1 MQATPLQNVYF
12 FYHPLFEKHL
22 EGVQHPEC
30 PDRLRAIREYF
41 IQKGAWEQIKRLEP
55 QAADVRWITTNHAPQ
70 YVQAVEQACRRAP
83 ALLDEAD
90 TVVTAESYSA
100 ALRAVGAGLAAV
112 DAIFSGKT
120 RAAFCAVRP
129 PGHHAEYDH
138 AMGFCLF
145 NNVAIAAN
153 YAIQQHGINRVF
165 ILDWDVHHGN
175 GTQHSFEDRADVFFC
190 SIHQWPL
197 YPGTGAASE
206 IGFGEGKGYTL
217 NIPLPAGN
225 GDEVYFKVMREKVLP
240 RLEAYAPDLILISAG
255 FDAHVGDPL
264 ADMRLT
270 TAAYAE
276 MTRMIGEVA
285 ARISVRGIVS
295 FLEGG
300 YHLNNLAE
308 SVWVHL
314 LALDEI
320 AREL

>member
-1 MQATPLQNVYF
+1 MQETPLQNIDF
-12 FYHPLFEKHL
+12 FYHPLFEEHL
-22 EGVQHPEC
+22 EGIPHPEC
-30 PDRLRAIREYF
+30 PARLRAIREYL
-41 IQKGAWEQIKRLEP
+41 IQKGVWDRMPRLEP
-55 QAADVRWITTNHAPQ
+55 EAADIRWIATNHALH
-70 YVQAVEQACRRAP
+70 YVQAVKQACHRAP
-83 ALLDEAD
+83 AFLDEAD
-90 TVVTAESYSA
+90 TLVTATSYRA
-100 ALRAVGAGLAAV
+100 ALHAVGAGLAAV
-112 DAIFSGKT
+112 DAVLGGRT

-153 YAIQQHGINRVF
+153 YALRQYGIERVF

-206 IGFGEGKGYTL
+206 IGVGKGKGFTL
-217 NIPLPAGN
+217 NVPLPAGS
-225 GDEVYFKVMREKVLP
+225 DDAVYFQVLQEKVLP
-240 RLEAYAPDLILISAG
+240 EMERFAPDFVLISAG
-255 FDAHVGDPL
+255 FDAHIGDPL
-264 ADMRLT
+264 ADMRLS
-270 TAAYAE
+270 TAAYAK

-285 ARISVRGIVS
+285 ARIPVRGIVS

-314 LALDEI
+314 QALDEI